1 MKVTTKTDIKEFPL
15 LNRGKVR
22 DIYDIDDST
31 LLIVTTDRMSAFDVI
46 MNEPVPYKGVI
57 LNQITLFWMKKF
69 AHLVKNHLIESDV
82 DKFPAALAP
91 YREELEGRSVLV
103 KKAKP
108 LPVECIVRGY
118 ITGSGWKDYKATG
131 SVCGYKLPEG
141 LLESARLEQPLFT
154 PSTKAELGEHDE
166 NISTARAAEI
176 LGKDIANQIE
186 NIALALF
193 KEGRAWA
200 ESRGIIIADT
210 KFEFGMVDGELIL
223 IDEVLTPDSSRF
235 WPAEG
240 YKAGQSQPSF
250 DKQYLR
256 DWLSG
261 QPWDKTPP
269 PPALPKEV
277 VEATQNK
284 YLEAYRILTGA
295 ELALEYKMREKRR
308 RNSLSQRA
316 SSELARMPALRPH
329 HSAGGKPGDGN
340 ACRTRMADAIKP
352 VRGNFRTT
360 HYRPLQPGN
369 RLSADGGREIHGS
382 FRFACHWGSF
392 SPAVGG
398 PFSTQYQLRGNH
410 AVERQKVP
418 HLRGSQQQKHR
429 VRNRFLL

>member
-154 PSTKAELGEHDE
+154 PSTKRNSASTTRTFPRPGPRKSSARTSPIRSRTSPWPSSRKAARELKAAASSLPTPSSSSAW
-166 NISTARAAEI
+166 STA
-176 LGKDIANQIE
+176 
-186 NIALALF
+186 
-193 KEGRAWA
+193 
-200 ESRGIIIADT
+200 S
-210 KFEFGMVDGELIL
+210 
-223 IDEVLTPDSSRF
+223 
-235 WPAEG
+235 
-240 YKAGQSQPSF
+240 
-250 DKQYLR
+250 
-256 DWLSG
+256 
-261 QPWDKTPP
+261 
-269 PPALPKEV
+269 
-277 VEATQNK
+277 
-284 YLEAYRILTGA
+284 
-295 ELALEYKMREKRR
+295 
-308 RNSLSQRA
+308 
-316 SSELARMPALRPH
+316 
-329 HSAGGKPGDGN
+329 
-340 ACRTRMADAIKP
+340 
-352 VRGNFRTT
+352 
-360 HYRPLQPGN
+360 
-369 RLSADGGREIHGS
+369 
-382 FRFACHWGSF
+382 
-392 SPAVGG
+392 
-398 PFSTQYQLRGNH
+398 
-410 AVERQKVP
+410 
-418 HLRGSQQQKHR
+418 
-429 VRNRFLL
+429 